1 MSTRLFQR
9 SSRVHS
15 SLAALVSSVYV
26 KRLTTERRVR
36 YNIRRLD
43 FFIQGYLRH
52 NFLLVEST
60 TELHDL
66 TYFEGI
72 GQPSNCQF
80 IFTCSPLPKNLHQAL
95 ENDRSSVIQCRVALS
110 SLNSL
115 FRNWSSFVLLE
126 NHSYIKFITR

>member
-9 SSRVHS
+9 SSRVDS
-15 SLAALVSSVYV
+15 SLATLVSSLYV
-26 KRLTTERRVR
+26 ERLTRRVR

-43 FFIQGYLRH
+43 FVIEGYSRH
-52 NFLLVEST
+52 NFLFVEST

-66 TYFEGI
+66 TCFEGI
-72 GQPSNCQF
+72 GQPSNCF
-80 IFTCSPLPKNLHQAL
+80 IFTCRPLPKNLHQAL